1 MVRSILA
8 VIGGYV
14 AMVIGVG
21 TLIALLMVI
30 FMGGLPD
37 DPSQPYDG
45 PVIVLVLEVFLGGF
59 IAVGGGWV
67 CGLIAQRR
75 EFRHGLVLA
84 GLIVVLGA
92 VSAIGEAGLKP
103 MLSLVFVPLTAA
115 FGVLVGARLRQNA
128 RERAELHDATS

>member
-45 PVIVLVLEVFLGGF
+45 PVIVLILEVVLGGF
-59 IAVGGGWV
+59 VAAGGGWV
-67 CGLIAQRR
+67 CGVIAQRR
-75 EFRHGLVLA
+75 EFRHGLFLA
-84 GLIVVLGA
+84 GLMVVLGA
-92 VSAIGEAGLKP
+92 LSAVGEAGLKP
-103 MLSLVFVPLTAA
+103 MWSLVLVPVAGA
-115 FGVLVGARLRQNA
+115 IGVVVGARLRQNA
-128 RERAELHDATS
+128 RERAELREATS